1 MSFRVETSPNHYNDY
16 EIFSSARFNQIGQ
29 HFLSLIN
36 PNHGTTPN
44 ENEPISQNRLQ
55 QPSDLCR
62 PLQEQTSYYLTNQD
76 VIKQIKDN
84 FIPHKSLFPYTS
96 SSTTNNQDNDEQSSL
111 SMLEWQATKQSP
123 ESTRYILSQIITII
137 QCRSK
142 LSTSSLS
149 AASQNLTR
157 HAVRLFIDYQQHKQM
172 ETFLDIV
179 NEALLLSPDTIKTL
193 WDAKG
198 EQVREKNF
206 KVLFLGSCG
215 HTFFWARTR
224 EK

>member
-36 PNHGTTPN
+36 PNHGTTPT
-44 ENEPISQNRLQ
+44 ENEPISENRIQ

-84 FIPHKSLFPYTS
+84 FIPNKSIFPYTS
-96 SSTTNNQDNDEQSSL
+96 SIATNQDNDEQSSL
-111 SMLEWQATKQSP
+111 SMLEWQTTKQSP
-123 ESTRYILSQIITII
+123 ESTRYILSQIITIV

-149 AASQNLTR
+149 TASQNITR
-157 HAVRLFIDYQQHKQM
+157 HAVRLFIDCQQHKQM

-179 NEALLLSPDTIKTL
+179 NETLLLSPDTIKTL

-198 EQVREKNF
+198 EQVREISFSK
-206 KVLFLGSCG
+206 
-215 HTFFWARTR
+215 
-224 EK
+224 